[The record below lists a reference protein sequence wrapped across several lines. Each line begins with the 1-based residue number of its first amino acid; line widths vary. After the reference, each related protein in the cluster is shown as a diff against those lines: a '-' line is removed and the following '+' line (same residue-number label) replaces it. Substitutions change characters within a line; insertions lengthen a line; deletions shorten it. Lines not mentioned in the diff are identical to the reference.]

1 MTVAS
6 PASLYSDLDVEW
18 TLDAP
23 LAQHTWYLVGGRADV
38 LIRPRS
44 LEALTTL
51 VRRCHRDDIPL
62 RVLGSG
68 ANLLIDDEGIDGV
81 VVKLDA
87 PFFQAVEWNVDG
99 RVERLRAFGGASMEK
114 LVQNCARR
122 GIRGLEQMSGIPATV
137 GGAICMNA
145 GGKFGSI
152 GDAVDAVA
160 ILGMD
165 GETRIFPRETINF
178 GYRKTSLPAG
188 IVLWASFR
196 VAEDDPIACRE
207 RVLEIF
213 KYKKST
219 QPMGA
224 ASAGCMFRNPTMPDG
239 TVESAGRLIDLAGM
253 KGTRVGA
260 ALVSPRHG
268 NFLAF
273 DREYT
278 NESGEKVN
286 VPSRSDDMRQ
296 LVEMVQDAVR
306 AKFGVEL
313 ETEVVFWRRGERP

>member
-23 LAQHTWYLVGGRADV
+23 LASHTWYGVGGRADV

-51 VRRCHRDDIPL
+51 VRRCHRDDIPV

-68 ANLLIDDEGIDGV
+68 ANLLVDDDGVDGV
-81 VVKLDA
+81 VIKLDE
-87 PFFQAVEWNVDG
+87 PFFKAVEWNVDG
-99 RVERLRAFGGASMEK
+99 RVERLRAFGGASMEQ
-114 LVQNCARR
+114 LVQHCARR
-122 GIRGLEQMSGIPATV
+122 GVRGLEQMSGIPASV
-137 GGAICMNA
+137 GGAIRMNA
-145 GGKFGSI
+145 GGKFGAI

-165 GETRIFPRETINF
+165 GEIRIFPREAINF
-178 GYRKTSLPAG
+178 GYRTTSLPAG
-188 IVLWASFR
+188 IVVWASFR
-196 VAEDDPIACRE
+196 VTEDDPIACRE

-224 ASAGCMFRNPTMPDG
+224 ASAGCMFRNPTMPNG

-273 DREYT
+273 EPVFT
-278 NESGEKVN
+278 NESGAN
-286 VPSRSDDMRQ
+286 ITVPSRTDDMRQ

>member
-68 ANLLIDDEGIDGV
+68 ANLLIDDEGVDGV

-122 GIRGLEQMSGIPATV
+122 GVRGLEQMSGIPATV
-137 GGAICMNA
+137 GGAIRMNA

-196 VAEDDPIACRE
+196 VTEDDPIACRE

-273 DREYT
+273 EREYT

-306 AKFGVEL
+306 EKFGVEL